1 MVSTHLKNISQI
13 GSFLR
18 IGLKIKNIQN
28 HHLVT
33 YWFPVFFP
41 KNRCLVLHNGLEFFE
56 VNAAVTRGV
65 GLCQRL
71 KKIHGLDSNSPPSVT
86 VFLWDFFGDPYNN
99 DVLHVFWSHQNKTWS
114 KLGNTLE
121 FLPFSLLCLV
131 SSLDFFFLQNFCRF
145 QIFLKKREP
154 AKWMFEKMALEN
166 KKKHPDS
173 IGHRWIGGPR
183 GVTNFLNGPVAVGSS
198 SLQPKFLMGSSKS
211 PMKK

>member
-131 SSLDFFFLQNFCRF
+131 SSLDVFFPSEFLQVSDFLEKTRASEVDVWKNGLGKQEKTPRF
-145 QIFLKKREP
+145 NR
-154 AKWMFEKMALEN
+154 
-166 KKKHPDS
+166 S
-173 IGHRWIGGPR
+173 
-183 GVTNFLNGPVAVGSS
+183 
-198 SLQPKFLMGSSKS
+198 
-211 PMKK
+211 